1 VPDSPL
7 ASRPVYAISIREP
20 GGPEVLEWVEHPD
33 PEPGEGEVVVDVV
46 ASAVNRADVLQ
57 RQGNYPPPPGVT
69 EVPGLECSGRI
80 AAVGPGVSGWDVG
93 DTVCALLA
101 GGGYAEKVVVPAA
114 QLLPVPHGV
123 SLTEAGG
130 LPEVAC
136 TVWSNLAMAGQLR
149 SGETLLVH
157 GGSGGIGTHAIQV
170 GKALGVRVLATAGSP
185 ERRQACLDLGADVA
199 IDYHDDLPNE
209 VASATDDRGVDV
221 ILDNMG
227 ASMLTANLKALAVGG
242 RLVIIGLMGGAKTEI
257 NLGAMLGRRLSIGAT
272 TLRGREVEGP
282 DGKGAIVAATRED
295 VWPLIE
301 QGRVRPV
308 IHEYVPVAEASH
320 AHAAL
325 DEGGV
330 VGKLV
335 LVVRDED
342 GVLSG

>member
-1 VPDSPL
+1 M
-7 ASRPVYAISIREP
+7 YAISIREP
-20 GGPEVLEWVEHPD
+20 GGPEVLEWTEHPD
-33 PEPGEGEVVVDVV
+33 PEPGPGEVVVDVV

-57 RQGNYPPPPGVT
+57 RQGNYPPPAGAS
-69 EVPGLECSGRI
+69 EVPGLECAGRI
-80 AAVGPGVSGWDVG
+80 AALGPGVEGWSVG
-93 DTVCALLA
+93 DPVCALLA
-101 GGGYAEKVVVPAA
+101 GGGYAEKVTVPAP
-114 QLLPVPHGV
+114 QLMPVPDGV
-123 SLTEAGG
+123 SLTDAGG

-136 TVWSNLAMAGQLR
+136 TVWSNLTLAGRLQA
-149 SGETLLVH
+149 GETLLVH
-157 GGSGGIGTHAIQV
+157 GGTGGIGTHAIQI
-170 GKALGVRVLATAGSP
+170 GKALGARVLATAGSP
-185 ERRQACLDLGADVA
+185 ERLQTCLDLGADVA
-199 IDYHDDLPNE
+199 IDYHDDLPGE

-227 ASMLTANLKALAVGG
+227 ASNLKANLSVLAIGG

-257 NLGAMLGRRLSIGAT
+257 NLASMLGRRLSISAT

-282 DGKGAIVAATRED
+282 DGKGAIVAATREQ
-295 VWPLIE
+295 VWPLIG

-308 IHEYVPVAEASH
+308 IHEYVPVAEAWR

-342 GVLSG
+342 GVLGG